1 MDETKAVEA
10 RVKSDFFANNNPIP
24 IVAHAT
30 YIIDSYASPQGAWPE
45 INHLASKPKV

>member
-30 YIIDSYASPQGAWPE
+30 YIIDSYASPQGAWPD
-45 INHLASKPKV
+45 INHLAIKPKV